1 MIAIGT
7 DVGKRT
13 GLAVLD
19 FSGARP
25 RHLVSGALQ
34 LDNVDALQ
42 SLQDDFFADHD
53 PIAVGIETPT
63 QVFEHGRASKSKGAR
78 IGIERNLLIATRAAG
93 VVWTIAMQ
101 RHLSVFEEQA
111 HAVRKA
117 VFGHV
122 PRTGIDAFISE
133 MIPRFI
139 DGWPKRSNDHERD
152 AAVVALFA
160 ANRMRPFGRAR

>member
-1 MIAIGT
+1 MIGIGA

-13 GLAVLD
+13 GLTVLD

-25 RHLVSGALQ
+25 RYLNSTAIQ
-34 LDNVDALQ
+34 LDSEDALTT
-42 SLQDDFFADHD
+42 LEHGFFAAHQ
-53 PIAVGIETPT
+53 PSIVGIETPT
-63 QVFEHGRASKSKGAR
+63 QVFAHGRAKADMAAR
-78 IGIERNLLIATRAAG
+78 VGIERNLLVATRATG
-93 VVWTIAMQ
+93 IVWTIAMQ

-122 PRTGIDAFISE
+122 PRTGIDAFISK

-152 AAVVALFA
+152 AAVAAMFA
-160 ANRMRPFGRAR
+160 ANKMRLLGRAR